1 MQLEEYLIQRNEI
14 VNNFSKKSKVW
25 QEDIMIAKFN
35 IVSACLSNYLP
46 NIPQEEHTQIFKNIF
61 IHQKL
66 SMFEQS
72 FYELPDYVAYENL
85 NAQIWN
91 LLKKRTSIICTF
103 HTGSYRLINLFLAK
117 NKIPYSLVVS
127 KDAIATQGSTF
138 KKMFNELNKSENTQ
152 EGLKIIDAE
161 SPNSLL
167 QMIRDLKSGRNLV
180 LYIDGNSGS
189 GIETINNN
197 NNCVVNFLNKKIYA
211 RQGIAFLAHRMQI
224 PILTVASYRE
234 SLNEI
239 KLKFFDPIF
248 SDREQDRDA
257 FIKNTTQNIYDLIA
271 PIIKKYPEQ
280 WEAWLYLH
288 KVADTTENIFD
299 IDSESTILPQAND
312 RFRFNSSCFGI
323 FKIIKESFLFKKS
336 NYKSYRI
343 SDSVYDV
350 LNMCMTEPVM
360 GNQIFIAEF
369 AELYKSRVLV
379 FA

>member
-1 MQLEEYLIQRNEI
+1 MHLEEYLLQRNEL

-25 QEDIMIAKFN
+25 QEEIMIAKFN

-46 NIPQEEHTQIFKNIF
+46 NIAQGEHTHIFKNIF
-61 IHQKL
+61 IHQQL
-66 SMFEQS
+66 SVFEQS

-85 NAQIWN
+85 NAQIWD
-91 LLKKRTSIICTF
+91 LLKKKTSIICTF

-117 NKIPYSLVVS
+117 NKIPFSLVVS
-127 KDAIATQGSTF
+127 KEVIETQGSSF
-138 KKMFNELNKSENTQ
+138 KEMFKELNKSGNTQ

-239 KLKFFDPIF
+239 KIKFFDPIF
-248 SDREQDRDA
+248 SDSEQDRDV
-257 FIKNTTQNIYDLIA
+257 FIKNTTQNIYNLIA
-271 PIIKKYPEQ
+271 PIVKQYPEQ

-299 IDSESTILPQAND
+299 IDNESAVFAKAND
-312 RFRFNSSCFGI
+312 RFRFNSSCFSI
-323 FKIIKESFLFKKS
+323 FKIMKDSFLFKKS
-336 NYKSYRI
+336 NYKSYKI

>member
-35 IVSACLSNYLP
+35 IVSGCLSNYLP

-85 NAQIWN
+85 NSQIWN

-117 NKIPYSLVVS
+117 NEIPYSLVVS
-127 KDAIATQGSTF
+127 KDVIATQGSSF
-138 KKMFNELNKSENTQ
+138 KEMFKELNKSENT
-152 EGLKIIDAE
+152 EEALKLIDAE
-161 SPNSLL
+161 SPTSIL

-180 LYIDGNSGS
+180 IYIDGNSGS
-189 GIETINNN
+189 GNETINNN
-197 NNCVVNFLNKKIYA
+197 NNCVINFLNKKIYA
-211 RQGIAFLAHRMQI
+211 RQGIGFLAHRMQV

-248 SDREQDRDA
+248 SDIKQDRDV

-271 PIIKKYPEQ
+271 PIIKQYPEQ

-299 IDSESTILPQAND
+299 IDSESTVLPKVND

-323 FKIIKESFLFKKS
+323 FKIIKDNFLFKKS

-350 LNMCMTEPVM
+350 LNMCMTEPIM
-360 GNQIFIAEF
+360 RNQIFIAEF
-369 AELYKSRVLV
+369 AELYRSKVLV
-379 FA
+379 CA

>member
-1 MQLEEYLIQRNEI
+1 MQLEDYLIQRNEI

-46 NIPQEEHTQIFKNIF
+46 NIPEEEHKQIFKNIF
-61 IHQKL
+61 LHQKL

-117 NKIPYSLVVS
+117 NKIPFSLVVS
-127 KDAIATQGSTF
+127 KDVIANQGSSF
-138 KKMFNELNKSENTQ
+138 KEMFNELNNSENNQ
-152 EGLKIIDAE
+152 EALKLIDAE
-161 SPNSLL
+161 FPNSLL
-167 QMIRDLKSGRNLV
+167 QMIRDLKNGRNLV
-180 LYIDGNSGS
+180 IYIDGNSGS
-189 GIETINNN
+189 GNETINNN
-197 NNCVVNFLNKKIYA
+197 NNCVINFLDKKIYA
-211 RQGIAFLAHRMQI
+211 RQGIGFLSYRMQV

-248 SDREQDRDA
+248 PDIEQDRDT
-257 FIKNTTQNIYDLIA
+257 FIKSTTQNVYNLIA

-299 IDSESTILPQAND
+299 ISSESTIFPEADD

-323 FKIIKESFLFKKS
+323 FKIIKDCFLFKKS
-336 NYKSYRI
+336 NYKSYKI
-343 SDSVYDV
+343 TDSVYDV
-350 LNMCMTEPVM
+350 LNMSLTEPIVR
-360 GNQIFIAEF
+360 NQIFIAEF
-369 AELYKSRVLV
+369 AEIYKSKVLV
-379 FA
+379 CA